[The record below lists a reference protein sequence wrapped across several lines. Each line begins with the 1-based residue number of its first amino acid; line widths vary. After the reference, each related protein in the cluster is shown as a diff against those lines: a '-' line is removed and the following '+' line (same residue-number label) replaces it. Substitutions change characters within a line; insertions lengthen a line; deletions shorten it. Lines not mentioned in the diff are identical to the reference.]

1 MVGSQVCLFGMTSF
15 FRAGN
20 TTDPRYENLR
30 DGRKEPDKD
39 GRGYLER
46 IWNECAPYVDSDS
59 AVKAPRDLASVFWEL
74 HLAHCLAFV
83 GKNLAPRNPPRVQ
96 EQQRA
101 RSLCGRSGRVVG
113 SCSRPSGN
121 GTGRNFD
128 EELEFGKVFKD
139 YNPDPLVL

>member
-1 MVGSQVCLFGMTSF
+1 MTSF

-83 GKNLAPRNPPRVQ
+83 GKNLAPRNLLGYKNNKGPDLFAAGPDVWL
-96 EQQRA
+96 EA
-101 RSLCGRSGRVVG
+101 VVV
-113 SCSRPSGN
+113 RP
-121 GTGRNFD
+121 GTGPDALDR
-128 EELEFGKVFKD
+128 ELEFGKVFD